1 MGLEFLL
8 NLLSTLP
15 GSVVY
20 NLLVFLGLMAAVG
33 IVTTE
38 WRHTR
43 NHELRPYLVALW
55 GTLIVHGLAV
65 LLAPTHMDLDS
76 FAAVL
81 SAPLLYAEE
90 LLSVLLLFW
99 AYGWSRWP
107 ARGWRFLVGVVVAW
121 LILLGI
127 MSLWWYQEAAGFAM
141 TYSIHSWQPVL
152 WYTLLALAAFLAAGV
167 LLTIPECDR
176 MALVT
181 FGLLGLGAILG
192 LLGTGYLGPI
202 WLVGEGA
209 ARLLFMVAYPLLA
222 ISFYRTVLRDL
233 QSYRQELTGLSNEAL
248 RQSQELLFLI
258 EATRSIGEGFD
269 VRELVGEVADNIAMA
284 LRAGTV
290 LILLVDNDDP
300 EILNVAASYQ
310 ILGWKSEFPQEIHS
324 RAYPVLTKV
333 LQNRE
338 PLVLAAEED
347 VTAAR
352 SLFDLVG
359 FARTGHLLVQPL
371 LRKARLLGLLVVFN
385 EPTKP
390 PFTYEQGSL
399 ATTIGVQLAA
409 AVENTLLYHAIQA
422 KAEELR
428 QLLVVREAELLRET
442 AILESMAEGILVT
455 DAQGYFTVMNSAAEE
470 ILGSGRDDFLGRNTQ
485 DLIETYPLAMGFDV
499 DTIVGLDKP
508 YEATFNLA
516 ERRIRVHAAPV
527 LTPDEA
533 RLGVVSIL
541 QDITREYLAEESK
554 REFIASIS
562 HELRTPLTAIKGYTE
577 VMLSGMAGELPPA
590 FAQFLGVIRENTT
603 RMTSL
608 TNNIISVAEI
618 ERGRVGLN
626 YQTTDATDMVNEMLS
641 RYQERIEERMLTVKL
656 DFPDDLPTVEVD
668 PNRLRLIL
676 DNLFSNAVKFTY
688 PNGRITVG
696 ARGIQGTLGKPT
708 FFSIWISDTGVGIPV
723 EEQNRIWE
731 RFYRVENSLSLEAG
745 GLGIGLTITK
755 ALVEAHGGRVWVDST
770 LNEGSTFTVLL
781 PIYRSQGPVAEL
793 DLGGYW

>member
-1 MGLEFLL
+1 MGFEFLL
-8 NLLSTLP
+8 NLLNPLP

-20 NLLVFLGLMAAVG
+20 NLLVFLGLTTAVG

-43 NHELRPYLVALW
+43 NQDLLPHAVALW
-55 GTLIVHGLAV
+55 GVLMIHGVAIII
-65 LLAPTHMDLDS
+65 APTHDGMDS
-76 FAAVL
+76 FIAVL
-81 SAPLLYAEE
+81 SAPLVYAEE
-90 LLSVLLLFW
+90 LLAVLLLVW
-99 AYGWSRWP
+99 AYGWRRW
-107 ARGWRFLVGVVVAW
+107 AERGWQLLIGIVVVW
-121 LILLGI
+121 IVFLGI
-127 MSLWWYQEAAGFAM
+127 MSFLWHQEASNLTL
-141 TYSIHSWQPVL
+141 TYNLHSWQPVM
-152 WYTLLALAAFLAAGV
+152 WYALLAVGAFAAVAALA
-167 LLTIPECDR
+167 TIQECDR
-176 MALVT
+176 MVLLT
-181 FGLLGLGAILG
+181 FVLLGIGALLG
-192 LLGTGYLGPI
+192 LLGVGYLGPI
-202 WLVGEGA
+202 WPLGEGA
-209 ARLLFMVAYPLLA
+209 ARVFFIIAYPLLA
-222 ISFYRTVLRDL
+222 ISLYRTALHDL
-233 QSYRQELTGLSNEAL
+233 QLYRQELTGLSNEAL

-258 EATRSIGEGFD
+258 EATRSIGDGFD
-269 VRELVGEVADNIAMA
+269 VRALVGDVADNIAMA
-284 LRAGTV
+284 LRADTV
-290 LILLVDNDDP
+290 LILLVSDDNP
-300 EILNVAASYQ
+300 EILTVAASYHL
-310 ILGWKSEFPQEIHS
+310 LGWKESLPQTINTRTFAALTTVWQHRETLILNAEDDEQS
-324 RAYPVLTKV
+324 VRA
-333 LQNRE
+333 
-338 PLVLAAEED
+338 
-347 VTAAR
+347 
-352 SLFDLVG
+352 LFELIG
-359 FARTGHLLVQPL
+359 LNNAGHLLVQPL
-371 LRKARLLGLLVVFN
+371 LRKMRLLGMLVVLN
-385 EPTKP
+385 ESSKP
-390 PFTYEQGSL
+390 PFTYEQGAL
-399 ATTIGVQLAA
+399 ATTIGVQLAG
-409 AVENTLLYHAIQA
+409 AVENTQLYQAIQRQ
-422 KAEELR
+422 AEELR
-428 QLLVVREAELLRET
+428 QLLTVREAELLREA
-442 AILESMAEGILVT
+442 AILESMAEGILVS
-455 DAQGYFTVMNSAAEE
+455 DAQGYFTLMNRAAEE
-470 ILGSGRDDFLGRNTQ
+470 IMDGTREEYLGQNVQ
-485 DLIETYPLAMGFDV
+485 DVLAATPLIMGLDLETL
-499 DTIVGLDKP
+499 LRSDKP
-508 YEATFNLA
+508 YEATFNLS
-516 ERRIRVHAAPV
+516 ERRIRVHSAPV
-527 LTPDEA
+527 LTPDKT

-656 DFPDDLPTVEVD
+656 DFPNDLPTVEVD

-688 PNGRITVG
+688 PNGRITGG